1 MFKFISG
8 EINTGSQ
15 LVKYLILSLDNTKVP
30 HCQIIEEFKLQR
42 VRHAGYVDI
51 SEQGF
56 LSFYG
61 QSISI
66 AFDAKGID
74 VMEMNNLVKE
84 HPFLQVEGNRI
95 DELYISGGVLVD
107 TLSSRDYYI
116 DTDEEWTPLALREL
130 YKTNLVK

>member
-1 MFKFISG
+1 MFKFVSG

-30 HCQIIEEFKLQR
+30 HSQIIEELKLNR

-61 QSISI
+61 DSISTP
-66 AFDAKGID
+66 FDSKKID

-84 HPFLQVEGNRI
+84 HPFLQVEGNEI
-95 DELYISGGVLVD
+95 DELYISGGILID
-107 TLSSRDYYI
+107 TLSSRDYYV
-116 DTDEEWTPLALREL
+116 DDDEEWTPLALREL

>member
-1 MFKFISG
+1 MFKFVSG

-30 HCQIIEEFKLQR
+30 HCQIIEELNLKR
-42 VRHAGYVDI
+42 VNHAGYADI

-61 QSISI
+61 MSTSV
-66 AFDAKGID
+66 AFNAKGID
-74 VMEMNNLVKE
+74 VMEMNNLIKE
-84 HPFLQVEGNRI
+84 HPFLQVEGNVI
-95 DELYISGGVLVD
+95 DELYVSGGVLID
-107 TLSSRDYYI
+107 TLSARDFYVEH
-116 DTDEEWTPLALREL
+116 DEEWTPLALREL